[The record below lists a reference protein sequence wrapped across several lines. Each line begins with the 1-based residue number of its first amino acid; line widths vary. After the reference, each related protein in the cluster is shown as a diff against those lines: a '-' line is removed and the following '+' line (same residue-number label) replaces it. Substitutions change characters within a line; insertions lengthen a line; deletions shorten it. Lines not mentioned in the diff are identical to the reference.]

1 MKGYKMTT
9 TATTMTP
16 ELLDRVRHTFIMAS
30 DTNSLIVRNS
40 DSFRSSARDLA
51 KQLET
56 TAEFAIGYQN
66 HYQRSNLETNF
77 YTANIIEL
85 WLTLNQ
91 IASGDNSLAMKIRAT
106 RLTAT
111 ISNSEDWADYVSEQ
125 WGLSVI

>member
-40 DSFRSSARDLA
+40 DSFRNSARELA
-51 KQLET
+51 KQLEA

-66 HYQRSNLETNF
+66 HYQRANLDTDF

-85 WLTLNQ
+85 WLTLNR
-91 IASGDNSLAMKIRAT
+91 IASGDNSLGMKIKAT
-106 RLTAT
+106 ELTAT
-111 ISNSEDWADYVSEQ
+111 ISNSEDWADYVNER
-125 WGLSVI
+125 WALSVV